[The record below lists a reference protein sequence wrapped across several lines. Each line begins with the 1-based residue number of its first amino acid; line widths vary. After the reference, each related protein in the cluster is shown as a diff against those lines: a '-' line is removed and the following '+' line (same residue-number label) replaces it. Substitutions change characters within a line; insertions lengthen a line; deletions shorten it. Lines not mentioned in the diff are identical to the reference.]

1 MDNSF
6 KTLIQNI
13 NAQISSLNRNGFKIY
28 DWENPEH
35 FISKVEYDES
45 ADEIVFKTMEDK
57 SKLE

>member
-6 KTLIQNI
+6 RALIQSI
-13 NAQISSLNRNGFKIY
+13 NSQISSLNRNGFKIY

-35 FISKVEYDES
+35 FISKVEYDEN
-45 ADEIVFKTMEDK
+45 ADEIVFNTIEDK

>member
-6 KTLIQNI
+6 KTLIQSI
-13 NAQISSLNRNGFKIY
+13 NAQLAVLNKNGYSIY
-28 DWENPEH
+28 DIDNPEY